1 MYHRQHLLKAW
12 ARRGRGITGNFWM
25 KTKRERGRL
34 QDASAEPV
42 QAYYTSTFSKGQ
54 RIKTSSCGPK
64 CHKIRKIFSNAHITL
79 LPTSSLFFFCSPPAD
94 VHSLPLQKITT
105 YMSTFLEVDN
115 WTEAHY
121 HALKPCMELY
131 FLLLILLLVPTLI
144 SGFKKYEYCKIEQE
158 KRCQSK
164 WCLQQ
169 QEFMIHGTHFI
180 LSFFGE
186 TYCIS
191 PLS

>member
-1 MYHRQHLLKAW
+1 MPQNQENIQQCTYH
-12 ARRGRGITGNFWM
+12 
-25 KTKRERGRL
+25 
-34 QDASAEPV
+34 ASSNV
-42 QAYYTSTFSKGQ
+42 FS
-54 RIKTSSCGPK
+54 
-64 CHKIRKIFSNAHITL
+64 
-79 LPTSSLFFFCSPPAD
+79 FFFYFSAPPPAD

-121 HALKPCMELY
+121 QALKPCMELY

-169 QEFMIHGTHFI
+169 QEFMSHGTHFI

-191 PLS
+191 PLAKIWKESVKSSHSSDFMTNVGESHKTWPYLTPNSTEKTFWDST

>member
-1 MYHRQHLLKAW
+1 
-12 ARRGRGITGNFWM
+12 M

-34 QDASAEPV
+34 QDDSAEPV
-42 QAYYTSTFSKGQ
+42 KAYYTSTFSKGQ

-64 CHKIRKIFSNAHITL
+64 CHKIRKIFNNAHITL
-79 LPTSSLFFFCSPPAD
+79 LPTSSLFFFTFLPPPH

-121 HALKPCMELY
+121 QALKPCMELH

-144 SGFKKYEYCKIEQE
+144 SGFMKYEYCKIEQE

-164 WCLQQ
+164 LCLQQ
-169 QEFMIHGTHFI
+169 QEFMSHGTHFI
-180 LSFFGE
+180 LSFLVKRTALVHLAKSE
-186 TYCIS
+186 KS
-191 PLS
+191 Q

>member
-1 MYHRQHLLKAW
+1 
-12 ARRGRGITGNFWM
+12 M
-25 KTKRERGRL
+25 KTKRKRGRL

-64 CHKIRKIFSNAHITL
+64 MPQNQENIQQCTYHASSNVFSFFFFTFL
-79 LPTSSLFFFCSPPAD
+79 LPPPH

-121 HALKPCMELY
+121 QALKPCMELY

-144 SGFKKYEYCKIEQE
+144 FGFKKYEYCKIEQE
-158 KRCQSK
+158 KRCQLK
-164 WCLQQ
+164 LCLQQ
-169 QEFMIHGTHFI
+169 QEFMSHGTHFI
-180 LSFFGE
+180 WTFFGE